1 MLIAFF
7 CFFLGVFFAPLIR
20 PLARPFFAEVIKLF
34 VMATHEVQM
43 TVAKVKE
50 DMEDTVATAQAE
62 RAAKEKDIA
71 ENSSAGTTPGAA
83 EAEKPN
89 SGP

>member
-1 MLIAFF
+1 MLTAIF

-20 PLARPFFAEVIKLF
+20 PLARPFFSEVVKLF
-34 VMATHEVQM
+34 VMATHEVRM

-62 RAAKEKDIA
+62 RAAKERDRA
-71 ENSSAGTTPGAA
+71 ESTSAATPPGAA
-83 EAEKPN
+83 GAGNPKSEP
-89 SGP
+89 

>member
-1 MLIAFF
+1 MLTAFF

-20 PLARPFFAEVIKLF
+20 PLARPFLAEVVKLF
-34 VMATHEVQM
+34 VMATHEVQK

-62 RAAKEKDIA
+62 RAAKEKVVA
-71 ENSSAGTTPGAA
+71 ENTTADANPVAQ
-83 EAEKPN
+83 EPDQSKN
-89 SGP
+89 GP